1 MSSATRG
8 SDPATG
14 PSTPPA
20 APAPRTF
27 WQRFLGIFKR
37 SNRHLLTE
45 MIRYGFVSVLAFAV
59 DYGVLIGL
67 TELAHVPY
75 LWSATI
81 SFILGL
87 ITNWIC
93 SHLWVFDR
101 THYSRRGELAMFALI
116 GVVGLGLNNLLLWTF
131 TEQVGLHYA
140 VSKLISTG
148 IVFFWNFLARRFL
161 IYTGKPKESR

>member
-1 MSSATRG
+1 MSSAMREP
-8 SDPATG
+8 DPAA
-14 PSTPPA
+14 SAPP
-20 APAPRTF
+20 PPGRPPRTF
-27 WQRFLGIFKR
+27 GQRFLGIFKR

-67 TELAHVPY
+67 TELAHLDY

-87 ITNWIC
+87 ATNWIC
-93 SHLWVFDR
+93 SHLWVFGG
-101 THYSRRGELAMFALI
+101 TSHSRRRELAMFALI
-116 GVVGLGLNNLLLWTF
+116 GVVGLGLNNLLMWTF
-131 TEQVGLHYA
+131 TEHVGLHYA